1 MQKGIKEEI
10 DFELEQYYDK
20 YYDILR
26 TPDFDDKSR
35 LLKPKHRI
43 QTIGTPI
50 NKKCRFCVKDES
62 ETTFSKIAHVF
73 PECIGNIVLAS
84 NYECDDCNQFF
95 WKYN

>member
-50 NKKCRFCVKDES
+50 NKK
-62 ETTFSKIAHVF
+62 
-73 PECIGNIVLAS
+73 
-84 NYECDDCNQFF
+84 
-95 WKYN
+95 

>member
-50 NKKCRFCVKDES
+50 NKKCRFAEKMRAKQHFQKLLMCFLS
-62 ETTFSKIAHVF
+62 
-73 PECIGNIVLAS
+73 VLAI
-84 NYECDDCNQFF
+84 
-95 WKYN
+95 